1 MENRSIFHALVWVN
15 GLDSYRFARG
25 GDIVREGELACSC
38 IDKCIVYFSL
48 VRPNVLRGNDVFLT
62 ENKQAYMES
71 KMWFKDAELDLETI
85 NFTPLIMEHAD
96 ALVNAQTILNTS
108 MC

>member
-1 MENRSIFHALVWVN
+1 
-15 GLDSYRFARG
+15 
-25 GDIVREGELACSC
+25 
-38 IDKCIVYFSL
+38 
-48 VRPNVLRGNDVFLT
+48 
-62 ENKQAYMES
+62 MES